1 MRMGDVIG
9 IVVLLGLVLL
19 ALPVLLVILAVSVS
33 RLKGRVATLEATVSQ
48 LRAVA
53 ATATRASAAT
63 RDAAASAGT
72 DADAADLADAV
83 AVFVPPPPAAPA
95 PVDPT
100 TPPEPRSP
108 VPPPIPPMAAPQ
120 AQAAPAHAWPRQ
132 PEAPTVVE
140 RALRSLRRWFTEGN
154 VPVKIGMLVL
164 FAGVAALVK
173 YASDQGWLRV
183 PIELR
188 LAGMSAAALAGLVVG
203 WRKRQTHRAF
213 ALSLQGGMIGI
224 LLLIVFGAF
233 KQFGLMPVALAFAL
247 SVVLVASAGMLAVL
261 QNARALAILAL
272 LAGFL
277 APIWLSTGQG
287 NHVAL
292 FSYYAVLNA
301 AILAMAWWR
310 PWRELN
316 LLGFAFTFGIG
327 TVWGVL
333 QYRPEHYA
341 STQPFLALFFVFYL
355 LIPLLY
361 VRKATPARGRLLDGA
376 LVFGTPLVAF
386 SLQAGLMPERPM
398 SLALCALGVAVVYV
412 VLALIAQ
419 RRLRHPLLTQAYA
432 VLAVGF
438 ATLAV
443 PLALSARA
451 TSGIFALEGAA
462 LIWLGL
468 RQQRRLPQLGG
479 LLLQLCAAIAL
490 ALALP
495 QVADRALLNPAFM
508 AMLLIALAG
517 FASAASYRRAGK
529 DAIASGWYLWAL
541 AWWGANLASEVEA
554 FVPWVSRADALLAL
568 SALTA
573 WAAAEVQ
580 ARFPARL
587 LVLTT
592 VAGLALA
599 APLSLVQADVHV
611 QPFAGTGAWAW
622 LAYAV
627 FGMRSLLCLRRGGD
641 GVGAAAQAVWWLVWP
656 LAISLLAHVIARR
669 FALADGWAMAWVGA
683 PWVALLGVAVLRN
696 TWLAFPIGAAFERAR
711 PALLASVL
719 AVVALWWCVALL
731 SSGGSAPLPWCPLLN
746 PMELLQLVILLLSA
760 RLAWSDVAPAWL
772 ARTRVV
778 LLAAAGFA
786 LVTSA
791 TLRSVHHWGELPWTP
806 SLLATSLAQTSLT
819 VVWSIL
825 GVVGWVSGSR
835 RAQRTLWLAGAVLM
849 AVVLAKLVMVDR
861 QHLGNLWGI
870 GSFIAYGLL
879 CTVVGY
885 LAPAPPRAPM
895 KDTLP

>member
-1 MRMGDVIG
+1 MGDVIG
-9 IVVLLGLVLL
+9 IVILLGLVLL
-19 ALPVLLVILAVSVS
+19 AVPVLLVILMVSVS
-33 RLKGRVATLEATVSQ
+33 RLKGRVAKLEATVAQ
-48 LRAVA
+48 LRAGQA
-53 ATATRASAAT
+53 ATTRAPAT
-63 RDAAASAGT
+63 PDAAQEP
-72 DADAADLADAV
+72 DARRAAALDLAEPA
-83 AVFVPPPPAAPA
+83 AVFTPSPEQPTPTPAAAAAPPAA
-95 PVDPT
+95 T
-100 TPPEPRSP
+100 
-108 VPPPIPPMAAPQ
+108 PPPIPAAARPQ
-120 AQAAPAHAWPRQ
+120 PQAAPARPWSAA
-132 PEAPTVVE
+132 PEAPSVFE

-188 LAGMSAAALAGLVVG
+188 LAGMSAAALAGLVLG
-203 WRKRQTHRAF
+203 WRKRHSHRAF

-233 KQFGLMPVALAFAL
+233 KQFSLLPAGMAFAV
-247 SVVLVASAGMLAVL
+247 SVVLVAGAGMLAVL

-277 APIWLSTGQG
+277 APLWLSTGQG
-287 NHVAL
+287 HHVAL
-292 FSYYAVLNA
+292 FTYYAVLNG

-327 TVWGVL
+327 TLWGVL
-333 QYRPEHYA
+333 RYAPEHYA
-341 STQPFLALFFVFYL
+341 STQPFLLLFFVFYL

-361 VRKATPARGRLLDGA
+361 VRRATPERGRLLDGA

-386 SLQAGLMPERPM
+386 SLQAGLMPGRPM
-398 SLALCALGVAVVYV
+398 ALALCALGVAAVYV
-412 VLALIAQ
+412 LLALLAQ
-419 RRLRHPLLTQAYA
+419 RRLRHPVLMQAYA

-451 TSGIFALEGAA
+451 TGGIFALEGAA

-468 RQQRRLPQLGG
+468 RQQRTLPQLGG
-479 LLLQLCAAIAL
+479 LLLQLGAAL
-490 ALALP
+490 ALAVATP
-495 QVADRALLNPAFM
+495 QVAERALLNPTCM
-508 AMLLIALAG
+508 AMLLIALG
-517 FASAASYRRAGK
+517 GWASAASYRRAGQ
-529 DAIASGWYLWAL
+529 DVIASGWYLWAL
-541 AWWGANLASEVEA
+541 AWWCANLGSEVQG
-554 FVPWVSRADALLAL
+554 FVPWASRADALLAL
-568 SALTA
+568 AALTA
-573 WAAAEVQ
+573 WVAAEVH

-592 VAGLALA
+592 AGGLALA
-599 APLSLVQADVHV
+599 APLALVQADVHA

-627 FGMRSLLCLRRGGD
+627 FGVRSLLCLRRGGD
-641 GVGAAAQAVWWLVWP
+641 GVGAIAQAAWWLVWP
-656 LAISLLAHVIARR
+656 LVISLLGHFIARR
-669 FALADGWAMAWVGA
+669 FALADGWAMAWIGA
-683 PWVALLGVAVLRN
+683 PWIALLAVAVLRGS
-696 TWLAFPIGAAFERAR
+696 WLSVPIGAAFERAR
-711 PALLASVL
+711 AALLGTVL
-719 AVVALWWCVALL
+719 VMVALWWGVALL

-746 PMELLQLVILLLSA
+746 PMELLQLAVLLLVA
-760 RLAWSDVAPAWL
+760 RLGWAEAAPGWL
-772 ARTRVV
+772 LRSRTV
-778 LLAAAGFA
+778 LMAVAGFA
-786 LVTSA
+786 LVTA
-791 TLRSVHHWGELPWTP
+791 TTLRGVHHWGGVPWTP
-806 SLLATSLAQTSLT
+806 SLLSTSLAQTSLT

-885 LAPAPPRAPM
+885 LAPAPPRAPT
-895 KDTLP
+895 KDTPP

>member
-1 MRMGDVIG
+1 MDDVIG
-9 IVVLLGLVLL
+9 IVVLLGLVVL
-19 ALPVLLVILAVSVS
+19 AVPVLLVILLVSVS
-33 RLKGRVATLEATVSQ
+33 RLRARVGALEATVSS
-48 LRAVA
+48 LHHA
-53 ATATRASAAT
+53 AAAAARSASASAASASF
-63 RDAAASAGT
+63 DARASR
-72 DADAADLADAV
+72 
-83 AVFVPPPPAAPA
+83 VPPPGPAAVAPDVVPQTPA
-95 PVDPT
+95 PVIAPVAA
-100 TPPEPRSP
+100 PPPLPDMPAARDEASAPLPAPPASP
-108 VPPPIPPMAAPQ
+108 VRTGPPIEAEPMLLSRGLAS
-120 AQAAPAHAWPRQ
+120 
-132 PEAPTVVE
+132 V
-140 RALRSLRRWFTEGN
+140 RRWFTEGN

-203 WRKRQTHRAF
+203 WRKRGSHRAF

-224 LLLIVFGAF
+224 LLLIAFGAF
-233 KQFGLMPVALAFAL
+233 RQYGLIPAGLALAV
-247 SVVLVASAGMLAVL
+247 SVVLVAGAGMLAVL

-272 LAGFL
+272 TAGFL
-277 APIWLSTGQG
+277 APIWLSTGEG

-327 TVWGVL
+327 TFWGAL
-333 QYRPEHYA
+333 QYQPAHYA
-341 STQPFLALFFVFYL
+341 TTQPFLALFFAFYL

-361 VRKATPARGRLLDGA
+361 VRKAAPQRGRLLDGA

-386 SLQAGLMPERPM
+386 SLQAGLMQGRAM
-398 SLALCALGVAVVYV
+398 ALAMCALGVAVIYV

-419 RRLRHPLLTQAYA
+419 RRLRHPLLTEAYA

-451 TSGIFALEGAA
+451 TSGVFALEGAA
-462 LIWLGL
+462 LVWLGL

-479 LLLQLCAAIAL
+479 LLLQLGAAIAL
-490 ALALP
+490 ALADP
-495 QVADRALLNPAFM
+495 HAAGRALLNPAFM
-508 AMLLIALAG
+508 ALLLITLGG
-517 FASAASYRRAGK
+517 FASAASYRRAGQ
-529 DAIASGWYLWAL
+529 DVYAGGWYLWAL
-541 AWWGANLASEVEA
+541 AWWCANGVSEVEA
-554 FVPWVSRADALLAL
+554 FVPWASRADALLTLA
-568 SALTA
+568 ALTA
-573 WAAAEVQ
+573 WIAAEVQ

-592 VAGLALA
+592 TAGLALA
-599 APLSLVQADVHV
+599 APLALAQVDVHV
-611 QPFAGTGAWAW
+611 QPFAGAGLWAWAV
-622 LAYAV
+622 YALL
-627 FGMRSLLCLRRGGD
+627 GTRSLVCLRRSGDVVGGLAQ
-641 GVGAAAQAVWWLVWP
+641 GAWWLVWP
-656 LAISLLAHVIARR
+656 LAISLLGHFVARQ
-669 FALADGWAMAWVGA
+669 FTLADGWAMAWIGA
-683 PWVALLGVAVLRN
+683 PWCLLLGVAVLRWR
-696 TWLAFPIGAAFERAR
+696 WLTFPLGAVFDRAR
-711 PALLASVL
+711 PVLLAIVLSV
-719 AVVALWWCVALL
+719 VGVWWCVALC

-746 PMELLQLVILLLSA
+746 PMELLQLIVLLLVA
-760 RLAWSDVAPAWL
+760 RLAWSDQAVGWL
-772 ARTRVV
+772 QRPRVV
-778 LLAAAGFA
+778 LMATAGFV
-786 LVTSA
+786 LVTSL

-806 SLLATSLAQTSLT
+806 SLLASSLAQTSLT

-835 RAQRTLWLAGAVLM
+835 RAQRTLWLSGAVLM

-885 LAPAPPRAPM
+885 LAPAPPRASTE
-895 KDTLP
+895 DTPP